1 MGEGGGGGEGSGSG
15 AHGLNQ
21 LQKNGL
27 KKSLQYSHKYFSM
40 AIEPAFA
47 IAGKVKAL
55 AENSVVRHFSSRQ
68 SPQFFIK
75 LSRIFIIIRTMFWN
89 AQHII

>member
-1 MGEGGGGGEGSGSG
+1 MHVLHKKLVTRRSGSG

-21 LQKNGL
+21 LQQNGL

-47 IAGKVKAL
+47 TAGKVKAL
-55 AENSVVRHFSSRQ
+55 AENSVVRHFPQGNPLNFLSNSAESS
-68 SPQFFIK
+68 
-75 LSRIFIIIRTMFWN
+75 
-89 AQHII
+89 